1 MKSIL
6 IFTGIDN
13 SQNHRIWP
21 LSREEAGRKGAF
33 FQKTKHGGKVMV
45 WLGACAKVLTTAVIF
60 ENETINADD
69 YINEVLPIA
78 LEYGDKI
85 LGNNWIY

>member
-1 MKSIL
+1 MKTIL

-13 SQNHRIWP
+13 SQNDQAWA
-21 LSREEAGRKGAF
+21 LSREEADRKGAF
-33 FQKTKHGGKVMV
+33 HRKIKHGEKAMV

-60 ENETINADD
+60 ENETINADV
-69 YINEVLPIA
+69 YINGVLPIA

-85 LGNNWIY
+85 